1 MYTLFVKLLSMSAM
15 GGALAAVII
24 VLRLF
29 LKKWPRKYI
38 CILWALVAIRLICPV
53 SISSFLSAYN
63 VLYGHT
69 YTTEDTGYLQHHGT
83 GDEQEAA
90 VDIPMPAGSNQVQES
105 GTGKAHR
112 PDLYQSELILLWV
125 AGIVAMLLYAAICY
139 RNLRKETSAS
149 IRIDRSIYICDNLR
163 SPFILGVARP
173 RIYLPSG
180 LDEETRKYV
189 IAHEKA
195 HLKRLDYLW
204 KPLGYVVLTLHW
216 FNPLIWIA
224 YILFCRDIEVSCD
237 ERVLADLD
245 REGAI
250 GYAGAL
256 LSLASG
262 RRHILACP
270 VAFGEYGVKARV
282 KNILSYKKP
291 AVWAGLAMIVVCLV
305 CAVCFLTDPK
315 GEDTKKAEAADPR
328 AETAATGFSQQS
340 SEAEGV
346 VRVLSDSTTE
356 LFGLNRCELPA
367 EGTIYV
373 YEEPFIRGTEK
384 EIDKLG
390 QGDTAYVTAVRRISW
405 QDQNGLDYEELALR
419 VAFVR
424 DGKTVTGWVM
434 DNLLPEPV
442 FELKDGAKYYYYE
455 ENDRKLTEHIYQR
468 AADEQGSHSP
478 WEVIAFS
485 DEEGMWKLTG
495 TGGSEIY
502 VEDLSVL
509 EEKERTDPALDPS
522 PLPAG

>member
-1 MYTLFVKLLSMSAM
+1 MS
-15 GGALAAVII
+15 
-24 VLRLF
+24 
-29 LKKWPRKYI
+29 
-38 CILWALVAIRLICPV
+38 
-53 SISSFLSAYN
+53 
-63 VLYGHT
+63 
-69 YTTEDTGYLQHHGT
+69 
-83 GDEQEAA
+83 
-90 VDIPMPAGSNQVQES
+90 
-105 GTGKAHR
+105 
-112 PDLYQSELILLWV
+112 
-125 AGIVAMLLYAAICY
+125 
-139 RNLRKETSAS
+139 
-149 IRIDRSIYICDNLR
+149 
-163 SPFILGVARP
+163 
-173 RIYLPSG
+173 
-180 LDEETRKYV
+180 
-189 IAHEKA
+189 
-195 HLKRLDYLW
+195 
-204 KPLGYVVLTLHW
+204 LGYVVLTLHW
-216 FNPLIWIA
+216 FNPLIWVA

-262 RRHILACP
+262 RRHILAYP
-270 VAFGEYGVKARV
+270 VAFGEYGVKTRV

-291 AVWAGLAMIVVCLV
+291 AVWAGLVMIAVCLL
-305 CAVCFLTDPK
+305 CAGCFLTDPK
-315 GEDTKKAEAADPR
+315 KQSRDEDMKAVIETFYGLSNESITDLEVKDFSDVLDQDSLFGKNYLTYLKEIVIQTEYALEKGYINSRQSSHPLTVSVTEVVNEGSRAIVKVIVSGDENEGYPLFACLGENEFILKYENERYLIESMQADDIFIKMLNEKQFNEVDVKSIYKRVNQEYSP
-328 AETAATGFSQQS
+328 ETATLSTDAFQQHS
-340 SEAEGV
+340 GEEGETV
-346 VRVLSDSTTE
+346 HVLSDTTTE
-356 LFGLNRCELPA
+356 LVGLNRCELPA

-405 QDQNGLDYEELALR
+405 QDQNGLDYEELALS

-485 DEEGMWKLTG
+485 DEEGMWRLTG

-509 EEKERTDPALDPS
+509 EETERLGPALNPS